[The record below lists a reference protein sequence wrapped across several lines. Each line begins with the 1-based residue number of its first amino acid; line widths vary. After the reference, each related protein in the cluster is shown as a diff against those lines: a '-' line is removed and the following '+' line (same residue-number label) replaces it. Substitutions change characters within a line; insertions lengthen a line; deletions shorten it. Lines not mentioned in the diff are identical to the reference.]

1 MKLAKKTLS
10 VALAAVMAASSFA
23 GTISAFA
30 AVDYLPAS
38 DPAFKAVSVG
48 TTKVTPDVKIET
60 KYATADA
67 KDLYKQID
75 ATTLSNY
82 YSFTPAKTGAY
93 TMTVDSTPLFHGV
106 DKRAYDK
113 IKDNKNLTAQDKIDE
128 ATVYS
133 NSFEGLYTD
142 ATFATALT
150 ATDAIDTVTVANVA
164 DKDAFVTST
173 TVASKNAKAPK
184 EYVLSY
190 KFDKAKNEVVEDKK
204 VKAAAEKNDV
214 TLTEDYLVAG
224 KTYYFQVT
232 VSDQAT
238 LVTTKNVM
246 KDGKVDKVE
255 AVKSNVPASAS
266 ITIAMESDELV
277 QTDYTKTEKQEVV
290 VDYNTE
296 KAEYKNGKYI
306 VTKEVTVPENTVTY
320 SGLATSYTVKDEIAG
335 VKVVKFVNG
344 AAALSSLTLGKN
356 VTSVENCAT
365 KNLKKV
371 TITNPEF
378 VCDKGLF
385 NAEATI
391 YAPAN
396 SIAEYTAKKNGYTV
410 ATVCTHKWTTVKAA
424 TIFAAGQRKCS
435 ECDKVEAIAKK
446 AFAPTAKASKKK
458 IVVKGNAGKV
468 AKLAVWV
475 YDSKGKLVKK
485 QVKKN
490 VTKNTVKVAKA
501 GKYTVKV
508 KAYGTNGAKTAS
520 VKKTVKV
527 K

>member
-48 TTKVTPDVKIET
+48 TTKVTPDVKIDT

-113 IKDNKNLTAQDKIDE
+113 IKGNTYLTAQDKIDQ

-150 ATDAIDTVTVANVA
+150 ATDAIDKVTVANVA
-164 DKDAFVTST
+164 GKDAFVTST
-173 TVASKNAKAPK
+173 TVESKNAKAPK

-214 TLTEDYLVAG
+214 TLTEAYLVAG

-255 AVKSNVPASAS
+255 AVKSTVPASAS
-266 ITIAMESDELV
+266 ITIAMESDEKV
-277 QTDYTKTEKQEVV
+277 ETSYAETDQKVEVA
-290 VDYNTE
+290 YNTKDGVYE
-296 KAEYKNGKYI
+296 NGKYY
-306 VTKEVTVPENTVTY
+306 VTKKVNVPSNKVTY
-320 SGLATSYTVKDEIAG
+320 SGVASSYTVKDEING
-335 VKVVKFVNG
+335 VKVTEFVNKN
-344 AAALSSLTLGKN
+344 AALKAVTLGKN
-356 VTSVENCAT
+356 VKTVSGCANDNLT
-365 KNLKKV
+365 KV
-371 TITNPEF
+371 VITNPEYVVAAGTF
-378 VCDKGLF
+378 SSK
-385 NAEATI
+385 ATI
-391 YAPAN
+391 TAPAN
-396 SIAEYTAKKNGYTV
+396 SVAEYTAKKAGYTV

-446 AFAPTAKASKKK
+446 AFAPTAKASGKK

-468 AKLAVWV
+468 TKLAVWV